1 MQRKLLVKN
10 GYSFLP
16 NFFNIAAN
24 DFDAKKSAGSE
35 QIRCKWGPMY
45 MQKVYLGI
53 IDLDWHKVS

>member
-1 MQRKLLVKN
+1 MQRKLLVEN

-35 QIRCKWGPMY
+35 QIRCKWDPMY
-45 MQKVYLGI
+45 MQKAYLGI
-53 IDLDWHKVS
+53 IQ